1 MKYKIRKII
10 GTIFILIGVCLI
22 SITGFMKYE
31 TYKKQQKSLESFKN
45 MDSYSEADEGEENTE
60 NGGEKTAIAVLKIPK
75 INLEVAVVQG
85 VEKEDIKYV
94 VGHFKDSVM
103 PGEVGNL
110 CVAGHRTSNYGQPFK
125 EVDKLQQGDEIIF
138 TYNGGEYVYTVNDSF
153 VVTPYD
159 TYILD
164 NTEDEATMTLI
175 TCTMDSKNR
184 LIIKGTL
191 KQ

>member
-1 MKYKIRKII
+1 MKHKLRKII
-10 GTIFILIGVCLI
+10 GTVFIIIGIGLI
-22 SITGFMKYE
+22 SVTGFMKYE
-31 TYKKQQKSLESFKN
+31 TYKKQQEGLESFKN
-45 MDSYSEADEGEENTE
+45 MDSYGENDEVEESTDSS
-60 NGGEKTAIAVLKIPK
+60 GEKAAISILRIPK
-75 INLEVAVVQG
+75 INLEIAVVDG

-103 PGEVGNL
+103 PGEIGNL

-125 EVDKLQQGDEIIF
+125 EVDKLQEGDEIIF

-164 NTEDEATMTLI
+164 NTEDKATMTLI
-175 TCTMDSKNR
+175 TCKLDSKNR

-191 KQ
+191 KE

>member
-1 MKYKIRKII
+1 MYKLKKII
-10 GTIFILIGVCLI
+10 GTIFILIGISLI

-31 TYKKQQKSLESFKN
+31 THKKQQKSLESFKN
-45 MDSYSEADEGEENTE
+45 MDSYSEVDEEDGSIKDTD
-60 NGGEKTAIAVLKIPK
+60 EKTAIAILKIPK
-75 INLEVAVVQG
+75 INLEIAVVEG

-103 PGEVGNL
+103 PGEIGNL
-110 CVAGHRTSNYGQPFK
+110 CIAGHRTSNYGQPFK
-125 EVDKLQQGDEIIF
+125 EVDKLQEGDEIIF
-138 TYNGGEYVYTVNDSF
+138 IYNGGEYVYTVNESF

-175 TCTMDSKNR
+175 TCTLDSKNR

-191 KQ
+191 KE

>member
-1 MKYKIRKII
+1 MKHKLRKII
-10 GTIFILIGVCLI
+10 GTVFIIIGIGLI
-22 SITGFMKYE
+22 SVTGFMKYE
-31 TYKKQQKSLESFKN
+31 TYKKQQEGLESFKN
-45 MDSYSEADEGEENTE
+45 MDSYGENDEVEESTDSS
-60 NGGEKTAIAVLKIPK
+60 GEKTAISILRIPK
-75 INLEVAVVQG
+75 INLEIAVVDG

-103 PGEVGNL
+103 PGEIGNL

-125 EVDKLQQGDEIIF
+125 EVDKLQEGDEIIF

-164 NTEDEATMTLI
+164 NTEDKATMTLI
-175 TCTMDSKNR
+175 TCTLDSKNR

-191 KQ
+191 KE